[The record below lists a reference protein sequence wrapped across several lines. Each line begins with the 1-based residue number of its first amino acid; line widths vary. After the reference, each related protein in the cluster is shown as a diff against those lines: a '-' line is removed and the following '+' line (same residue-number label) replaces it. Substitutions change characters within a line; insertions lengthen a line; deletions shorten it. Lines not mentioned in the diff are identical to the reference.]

1 MKLIG
6 KLKDKVDQAESK
18 EEAKKAIEQA
28 GTESLGQIFFNAG
41 FADVCFLEKAANS
54 QVVLNVEAI
63 TRSTGDNT
71 QG

>member
-28 GTESLGQIFFNAG
+28 GTESLGQIFSS
-41 FADVCFLEKAANS
+41 CTIESL
-54 QVVLNVEAI
+54 I
-63 TRSTGDNT
+63 
-71 QG
+71 